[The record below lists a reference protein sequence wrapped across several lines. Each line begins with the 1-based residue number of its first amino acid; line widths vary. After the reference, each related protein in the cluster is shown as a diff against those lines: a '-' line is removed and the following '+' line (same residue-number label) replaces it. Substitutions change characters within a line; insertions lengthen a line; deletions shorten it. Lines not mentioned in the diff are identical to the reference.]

1 MTATLAADA
10 RPLDIRNVALGG
22 GLEGRATSDPS
33 GKSLKVTRRKRKRVT
48 RLSGAERQRR
58 WRQRH
63 REAHKAQQREYMRRK
78 RRTQR
83 EADALDATARRHRED
98 QELQERVA
106 AANKARR
113 EREAR
118 KTEAFRLAKAAGL
131 GMEAWLELPDAENW
145 TDLKGELIARDRLR
159 KEAAEV
165 WEQFTGGR
173 GYDLFGNPVGRHK
186 PEPPREPTPLEAF
199 EARRKAAYEA
209 LPLILENGMI
219 ID

>member
-131 GMEAWLELPDAENW
+131 GMEAWLELPDAENPDRPGRASFYRPGPLVQKRPRRCGSNSPGGAAMTFW
-145 TDLKGELIARDRLR
+145 ESSRSAQAR
-159 KEAAEV
+159 AA
-165 WEQFTGGR
+165 TGADPVR
-173 GYDLFGNPVGRHK
+173 G
-186 PEPPREPTPLEAF
+186 
-199 EARRKAAYEA
+199 
-209 LPLILENGMI
+209 I
-219 ID
+219 

>member
-1 MTATLAADA
+1 MLFQSDTVPGRAPREPIL
-10 RPLDIRNVALGG
+10 RS
-22 GLEGRATSDPS
+22 RATSDPS
-33 GKSLKVTRRKRKRVT
+33 RKSLKVTRRKRKRVT

-83 EADALDATARRHRED
+83 EADALDATARRRRED

-118 KTEAFRLAKAAGL
+118 ICAAERLAKAAGVPIERWL
-131 GMEAWLELPDAENW
+131 GSLPSEEAAKY
-145 TDLKGELIARDRLR
+145 TDLRARLIERERLD
-159 KEAAEV
+159 KDVAQV
-165 WEQFTGGR
+165 WEQL
-173 GYDLFGNPVGRHK
+173 GYDRF
-186 PEPPREPTPLEAF
+186 TLEAF
-199 EARRKAAYEA
+199 ENLDSTDSSAPVPDAR
-209 LPLILENGMI
+209 
-219 ID
+219 